1 MPCFID
7 TQHPVTPA
15 EIAGWRF
22 FLRMPRDSWRGAR
35 IVFRRVHVGMPPG
48 QAIIGFTADT
58 GVNDPA
64 LLAELETV
72 LRNLAAE
79 NGR

>member
-7 TQHPVTPA
+7 TMRPVTPA
-15 EIAGWRF
+15 EIEGWRF

-35 IVFRRVHVGMPPG
+35 IVFRRVHTGMSPG
-48 QAIIGFTADT
+48 QAILGFVADT
-58 GVNDPA
+58 GVTDVA
-64 LLAELETV
+64 MLAELETV